1 MFIPGLPH
9 FAKGLVIRG
18 FGRGARELKCPTAN
32 FSFEVVQKLPNELE
46 SGVYF
51 GYAQLEKGDI
61 HEMVTSIG
69 WNPFY
74 QNSVK
79 SMEIHILHEFEKDF
93 YGEELKIIILGH
105 IRPQRNFENLNELM
119 DAINNDIIITR
130 ETLRREEV
138 EKYKN
143 HPFFRK

>member
-9 FAKGLVIRG
+9 FAKGPVVRG
-18 FGRGARELKCPTAN
+18 FGRGARELGCPTAN
-32 FSFEVVQKLPNELE
+32 FPFEIVENLPNEFD

-74 QNSVK
+74 QNCVK
-79 SMEIHILHEFEKDF
+79 SMEIHILQEFEKDF
-93 YGEELKIIILGH
+93 YGKELKIVILGY
-105 IRPQRNFENLNELM
+105 IRPQRNFKDLNELM
-119 DAINNDIIITR
+119 EAINNDIITTR
-130 ETLRREEV
+130 EILNNEKF

-143 HPFFRK
+143 HPFFRE